1 VANGD
6 CRLAIEGLAIGDWGV
21 DCRSAIGRRAIISP
35 ALGDPTLGNPTLC
48 NLTLGN
54 LQSAIAN
61 V

>member
-6 CRLAIEGLAIGDWGV
+6 CRLAIEGLAIGDW
-21 DCRSAIGRRAIISP
+21 RLIIANRAIISP
-35 ALGDPTLGNPTLC
+35 ALGNPTLGNPTLC

>member
-6 CRLAIEGLAIGDWGV
+6 CRLAIEGLAIGDWRLV
-21 DCRSAIGRRAIISP
+21 IANCAIISP
-35 ALGDPTLGNPTLC
+35 ALGNPTLGNPTLV
-48 NLTLGN
+48 N